1 MEQGKR
7 YFEECPSCFFSHTMK
22 VNGDWVVECLKSSPI
37 SFMFMYTTV
46 QNLGSLYAA
55 FSSTKP
61 LQL

>member
-1 MEQGKR
+1 
-7 YFEECPSCFFSHTMK
+7 MK